1 LVPVRKFPLLVLLCS
16 SVLFAQTSTFIPT
29 TTLAAESGNNTS
41 APNSIATATSQ
52 HAASGNVS
60 KQPIR
65 ELLYTGANTKVFAA
79 LMGWFGKSGHI
90 SVGYDSRQA
99 AQVKKQVED
108 MQSREIDGAILAWYG
123 KNSYENATGLE
134 LKRQAEAHP
143 GFEFLI
149 MIDQGTL
156 RWDSLGLAPTDTL
169 IAQLNYLADN
179 YYSSPAYTKINGQ
192 PVVIEFALEMF
203 TIDWTRV
210 RTSIRGNPMIIFRNP
225 NGWTRPL
232 SDGAYSW
239 EPEKSDL
246 SYLDYFYSQS
256 LKYPAQQTMGSL
268 SPSFNDSLATWSAN
282 RYADGR
288 CGQTWLDK
296 AADVKKYYSTS
307 KQLKLIQIATWND
320 YEEGSTV
327 ESGIDNCLGV
337 TAAVNGS
344 QLSWDLTGVGSESTV
359 HHYTVFASQDGQSLM
374 PVADLPI
381 GTRTFDLSSANL
393 PDANYSFFVKAVG
406 KASLLNHIS
415 NAAFGTIGAVTP
427 AAPADFAFSTSANA
441 VTVTPGQPGSLDL
454 HVTPRNGFAGDVTF
468 SCTGLPATAQCSFTP
483 ATLAA
488 SGGAT
493 VSTTLLVKTTQTASL
508 VAMTPTGLVSML
520 LLLAVLGGAVSPRRR
535 RQMATC
541 AVLVLAVGLSACGG
555 GGAASPSS
563 APTSTT
569 SQSSSTT
576 TMVTVTATP
585 SNPAQAPKTLQL
597 AVTLK

>member
-1 LVPVRKFPLLVLLCS
+1 MRKLRLLLLLCS
-16 SVLFAQTSTFIPT
+16 SFSFAQTSFIPT
-29 TTLAAESGNNTS
+29 TTLSAESGNNTS
-41 APNSIATATSQ
+41 APGSIATYTSQ

-65 ELLYTGANTKVFAA
+65 ELLYAGANTKVFAA
-79 LMGWFGKSGHI
+79 LMGWFGKSSHI
-90 SVGYDSRQA
+90 PVGYDSRQP

-108 MQSREIDGAILAWYG
+108 MQSRGIHGAILAWYG
-123 KNSYENATGLE
+123 MNSYENTTAQE

-156 RWDSLGLAPTDTL
+156 RWDSLGLTPTDTL

-210 RTSIRGNPMIIFRNP
+210 RTSVRGNPMIIFRNP

-256 LKYPAQQTMGSL
+256 LKYPAQHTMGSL

-296 AADVKKYYSTS
+296 AADAAKYYSAN
-307 KQLKLIQIATWND
+307 KQLKLVQIATWND

-337 TAAVNGS
+337 TASVSGN
-344 QLSWDLTGVGSESTV
+344 QLSWDLTGIGTENTV
-359 HHYTVFASQDGQSLM
+359 HHYTVFASQDGQNLM
-374 PVADLPI
+374 PVANLPA
-381 GTRTFDLSSANL
+381 GTRGFDVGSLTL
-393 PDANYSFFVKAVG
+393 PAGRYSFFVKAVG
-406 KASLLNHIS
+406 KASLLNHMS
-415 NAAFGTIGAVTP
+415 NAASFTLGGGSTTSADFSLSTSTAALTVTP
-427 AAPADFAFSTSANA
+427 AQPAS
-441 VTVTPGQPGSLDL
+441 VDL
-454 HVTPRNGFAGDVTF
+454 HLTPHNGFADRVTF
-468 SCTGLPATAQCSFTP
+468 SCMGLPATAQCSFSP
-483 ATLAA
+483 ATVSA
-488 SGGAT
+488 SGTAS
-493 VSTTLLVKTTQTASL
+493 VSTTLLLRTTQSASL
-508 VAMTPTGLVSML
+508 FSSTPSGFAGAFLLLSMVLGAMTK
-520 LLLAVLGGAVSPRRR
+520 RRR
-535 RQMATC
+535 YAP
-541 AVLVLAVGLSACGG
+541 VLAVIALAAGLSGCGG
-555 GGAASPSS
+555 GTPPSS
-563 APTSTT
+563 STSAAG
-569 SQSSSTT
+569 SQSSSTS
-576 TMVTVTATP
+576 TMITVIATP
-585 SNPAQAPKTLQL
+585 SNPASATRTLQL
-597 AVTLK
+597 TVTLR